1 MKKIFTLFAAALL
14 GLGAFAQDFDPTEG
28 CQTWMSLYRTNSD
41 AAKVEIEVQMKNLV
55 NNLNSFDLL
64 LQKSSDAMNWKN
76 IKGTKKFSCEGYEAV
91 ILSELTEVDG
101 EAIDDDGRAEMFND
115 FVDAKSSIKNGNLFI
130 TVVLKKDDAS
140 LNTGT
145 WARQWPVFENPTAVG
160 KFAVDMSG
168 CADGEYKIWA
178 DRTPTDNSYS
188 YLGVP
193 HYVINPDSDDPVEIT
208 LVKTGDV
215 IDAIN
220 TIETMKNVTSVKYYN
235 VQGIESAT
243 PFDGV
248 NIVVKTYE
256 DGSKTTSKI
265 LR

>member
-1 MKKIFTLFAAALL
+1 MKKFFTLFAAALL

-28 CQTWMSLYRTNSD
+28 CQTWMSLYRTND
-41 AAKVEIEVQMKNLV
+41 NAAKVEIEVQMKNLV

-91 ILSELTEVDG
+91 ILSGLQEVDG
-101 EAIDDDGRAEMFND
+101 EAVTDEGRAEMFTD
-115 FVDAKSSIKNGNLFI
+115 FCNASSSVKNGNLFI
-130 TVVLKKDDAS
+130 SVLLKKDDSS
-140 LNTGT
+140 LNTGS
-145 WARQWPVFENPTAVG
+145 WARQWPIFDVPTAIG

-178 DRTPTDNSYS
+178 DRTPTDNAYS

-193 HYVINPDSDDPVEIT
+193 HYVINPETDDPVEIT

>member
-55 NNLNSFDLL
+55 NNCNSFELL
-64 LQKSSDAMNWKN
+64 LRRSSESMQWKN
-76 IKGTKKFSCEGYEAV
+76 VDGLKKFSCKGYEPVVLGA
-91 ILSELTEVDG
+91 LTEADG
-101 EAIDDDGRAEMFND
+101 ETIDDAMRTELFAD
-115 FVDAKSSIKNGNLFI
+115 FCDVTQGVKDGNLLAI
-130 TVVLKKDDAS
+130 VLLKAPS
-140 LNTGT
+140 GVNTGT
-145 WARQWPVFENPTAVG
+145 YTRQFPVFENPTAIG

-168 CADGEYKIWA
+168 CADGEYKIFA
-178 DRTPTDNSYS
+178 NRVPGENSYS
-188 YLGVP
+188 YNGVN
-193 HYVINPDSDDPVEIT
+193 HYVINPETDDPVEIT